1 MVKIREK
8 GFLNRNIILLLI
20 GIIAIVIILFLALN
34 KTDLFAKEPKL
45 SEENSDL
52 FKNKYNECR
61 LLNPN
66 EKDICRDKAYFEI
79 AVSKNSD
86 ICRYIK
92 NNELKEE
99 CIKTLK

>member
-1 MVKIREK
+1 MVEK
-8 GFLNRNIILLLI
+8 SGFLKRNIVFLI
-20 GIIAIVIILFLALN
+20 VGIIAVVIILFLILS
-34 KTDLFAKEPKL
+34 KRDLFAKEPKL
-45 SEENSDL
+45 SEENLDL

-66 EKDICRDKAYFEI
+66 EEDACRDKAYFGI
-79 AVSKNSD
+79 AVLKNLD

-92 NNELKEE
+92 NNEMKEE